1 MPREA
6 TTKAKTEPAPE
17 NSYTVK
23 WHGEADDAPLKKW
36 LADKTLPEVG
46 TGLLSGQWGTFKTFA
61 ALDLAG
67 AVMTKGFF
75 AGRKINRQGG
85 VLFIAAEGQ
94 DEIKVRLA
102 GIAREKVSAVG
113 DAVKIDPARMPFAW
127 IEKCPRLTADDALAQ
142 ITKVAASVREK
153 LKATFGL
160 ELALVIIDT
169 LSPAAAFKDANDQ
182 AEAQRVMDVLN
193 GLAKAVGALVMAVD
207 HFGKDVTTGTR
218 GSSAK
223 EGAADAVLALLAERD
238 LAGNVS
244 NPRMAIRK
252 VRGAPTGQEI
262 PFTMRTVTVDEN
274 KEGPVTTL
282 VVDWQEPAA
291 ELMDGEPPR
300 TKRMSDG
307 AAIALRALRKTIA
320 DVGEQR
326 TANDIPRGVRGATVE
341 QWRTRS
347 YLAGI
352 CDSDELK
359 TRQKAF
365 KRAREAL
372 LADGTVVEWNGFV
385 WIAKD

>member
-1 MPREA
+1 
-6 TTKAKTEPAPE
+6 
-17 NSYTVK
+17 
-23 WHGEADDAPLKKW
+23 
-36 LADKTLPEVG
+36 
-46 TGLLSGQWGTFKTFA
+46 
-61 ALDLAG
+61 
-67 AVMTKGFF
+67 
-75 AGRKINRQGG
+75 
-85 VLFIAAEGQ
+85 
-94 DEIKVRLA
+94 
-102 GIAREKVSAVG
+102 
-113 DAVKIDPARMPFAW
+113 
-127 IEKCPRLTADDALAQ
+127 
-142 ITKVAASVREK
+142 
-153 LKATFGL
+153 
-160 ELALVIIDT
+160 
-169 LSPAAAFKDANDQ
+169 
-182 AEAQRVMDVLN
+182 
-193 GLAKAVGALVMAVD
+193 
-207 HFGKDVTTGTR
+207 
-218 GSSAK
+218 
-223 EGAADAVLALLAERD
+223 VLALLAERD

-291 ELMDGEPPR
+291 AESMDGELPR

>member
-1 MPREA
+1 
-6 TTKAKTEPAPE
+6 
-17 NSYTVK
+17 
-23 WHGEADDAPLKKW
+23 
-36 LADKTLPEVG
+36 
-46 TGLLSGQWGTFKTFA
+46 
-61 ALDLAG
+61 
-67 AVMTKGFF
+67 
-75 AGRKINRQGG
+75 
-85 VLFIAAEGQ
+85 
-94 DEIKVRLA
+94 
-102 GIAREKVSAVG
+102 
-113 DAVKIDPARMPFAW
+113 
-127 IEKCPRLTADDALAQ
+127 
-142 ITKVAASVREK
+142 
-153 LKATFGL
+153 
-160 ELALVIIDT
+160 
-169 LSPAAAFKDANDQ
+169 
-182 AEAQRVMDVLN
+182 
-193 GLAKAVGALVMAVD
+193 
-207 HFGKDVTTGTR
+207 
-218 GSSAK
+218 
-223 EGAADAVLALLAERD
+223 VLALLAERD

-291 ELMDGEPPR
+291 ESMDGEPPR
-300 TKRMSDG
+300 AKRMSDG

-372 LADGTVVEWNGFV
+372 LADGAVVEWNGFV